1 MNWDMITAMV
11 ALIGAI
17 AIVAALLYLTGQM
30 KAASRQRRI
39 EWHHAVLAE
48 MDGFC
53 ELMAHDHANSDIW
66 WRASK
71 GIENLTDVERVRY
84 FAMLFILFRS
94 WEKAFRYHNEGELED
109 WSADAVTK
117 PMVDF
122 AMSNGV
128 QEYWALRKR
137 WYAADF
143 RDWVDTRMKER
154 SGVDP
159 YGEQFRI
166 FGSVDTKRVVDPTA
180 ANE

>member
-1 MNWDMITAMV
+1 
-11 ALIGAI
+11 
-17 AIVAALLYLTGQM
+17 M
-30 KAASRQRRI
+30 KEATRQRGL
-39 EWHHAVLAE
+39 ESYHSVLSE
-48 MDGFC
+48 MDDFSKLIAQDQGS
-53 ELMAHDHANSDIW
+53 SDLW

-71 GIENLTDVERVRY
+71 GLGRLTDAERVRY

-94 WEKAFRYHNEGELED
+94 WEKAFRYHSQGELED
-109 WSADAVTK
+109 WSADVVTK

-143 RDWVDTRMKER
+143 RDWVDNQIKER
-154 SGVDP
+154 SGVDV

-166 FGSVDTKRVVDPTA
+166 FGSADAKDSSSTSSP
-180 ANE
+180 E